1 MSGHEDA
8 LIVRY
13 VEENPRRPGPA
24 DARLKDWGIELWAL
38 LSYLDRAVAGNVAK
52 PRRTTRSRWRRWRP
66 PAPTTAAT
74 VSPSTPGSPSAR
86 PSSGD
91 GRLAR

>member
-38 LSYLDRAVAGNVAK
+38 LSYLDRAVAGNVAQAAADYEI
-52 PRRTTRSRWRRWRP
+52 PVEAVEAARAYYRRHRQPLDARIAIS
-66 PAPTTAAT
+66 AA
-74 VSPSTPGSPSAR
+74 
-86 PSSGD
+86 
-91 GRLAR
+91 